1 MRNGFITT
9 GNCKKLAGQAG
20 VRDVFL
26 REERDM
32 NLSRSANVEAI
43 LGQSRGKIEC

>member
-1 MRNGFITT
+1 MHNGFITT
-9 GNCKKLAGQAG
+9 VNCKKLVCQAG

-43 LGQSRGKIEC
+43 LGQSKGKIE